1 MISLCG
7 PAGERHLDQP
17 HPVEQFGVVLPLTRN
32 LRCLVS
38 NQAQLPVSEWPGIV
52 WADLVGVANAAPPID
67 GMARPVKGVGL
78 TAPAL
83 LAPIA
88 GAEVAA
94 ILKRIG
100 GQSASACVIAYV
112 SGTLGTPVGAGRT
125 NMKKIAGL
133 RAPVAPIC
141 GAGTLGGVFLTGVIA
156 ALLASS

>member
-1 MISLCG
+1 MLSLCG
-7 PAGERHLDQP
+7 PPGERHLDQP
-17 HPVEQFGVVLPLTRN
+17 HLVEQSGVVHPLTLC

-52 WADLVGVANAAPPID
+52 WADLVGVAIAAPPVD
-67 GMARPVKGVGL
+67 GMARPVKGLGL
-78 TAPAL
+78 TARAL

-94 ILKRIG
+94 ILERIG
-100 GQSASACVIAYV
+100 GQSASACVIAHV
-112 SGTLGTPVGAGRT
+112 SGTLGTPIGGGRT
-125 NMKKIAGL
+125 NMKRIAGL
-133 RAPVAPIC
+133 GAPVAPIC